1 MASKKLT
8 FDEICR
14 IEPELKELYELAKE
28 LKEKKN
34 TYELFHRRFKPHL
47 TMLVGERSK
56 RPELRTYEAY
66 ATAVDKIMKT
76 LGV

>member
-1 MASKKLT
+1 MAAKKLT
-8 FDEICR
+8 FDDICR
-14 IEPELKELYELAKE
+14 IEPEIKELFQLAKT

-34 TYELFHRRFKPHL
+34 TYEIWHRRFKPHL

-56 RPELRTYEAY
+56 HEKLRSFEAY
-66 ATAVDKIMKT
+66 EIAVDKIMKT

>member
-1 MASKKLT
+1 MPSKKLT
-8 FDEICR
+8 FDDICR
-14 IEPELKELYELAKE
+14 IEPEIKELYLLAKS

-56 RPELRTYEAY
+56 HARLRDFEAY
-66 ATAVDKIMKT
+66 GTAVDKIMKV
-76 LGV
+76 LGL

>member
-1 MASKKLT
+1 MVTKKLT
-8 FDEICR
+8 FDDICR
-14 IEPELKELYELAKE
+14 IEPEIKELFQLAKT

-34 TYELFHRRFKPHL
+34 TYEIWHRRFKPHL

-56 RPELRTYEAY
+56 HPQLRTFEAY
-66 ATAVDKIMKT
+66 ETAVDKIMKT